1 MPSSEYNNNNNF
13 TQAKNIR
20 DWIFAR
26 RIRYLGQ
33 LSDKTQRVDAV
44 IPDAASTFYLPVTQT
59 SGSMLSEPVWFAVYY
74 NDENNQRDKIIATID
89 YDTTQMDLDVE
100 LHYACAH
107 GKNNHPRLDGIRY
120 CGPANG
126 VQDVGLKSCTRQWY
140 DPLNPGH
147 AKNDNG
153 RYTSCRADKGKQGA
167 PWGEGIRLIGQLDC
181 NKKPSDKSRTR
192 DGWAFVRVQRRVST
206 NPAKNNPHVCTPLKI
221 SWQSDNTGPNADV
234 PVECNW
240 DP

>member
-1 MPSSEYNNNNNF
+1 MN
-13 TQAKNIR
+13 
-20 DWIFAR
+20 
-26 RIRYLGQ
+26 
-33 LSDKTQRVDAV
+33 AV
-44 IPDAASTFYLPVTQT
+44 IPDAASTFYLPVTYPN
-59 SGSMLSEPVWFAVYY
+59 SPMLSDPVWFAVYY
-74 NDENNQRDKIIATID
+74 NDENNQRDKIIATIE
-89 YDTTQMDLDVE
+89 YDTTQMDLEVE

-167 PWGEGIRLIGQLDC
+167 TWGEGIRLIGQLDC
-181 NKKPSDKSRTR
+181 NTKPGDKSRTR
-192 DGWAFVRVQRRVST
+192 DGWAFVRVQRRLSAT
-206 NPAKNNPHVCTPLKI
+206 PAKNNPHVCTPLKI
-221 SWQSDNTGPNADV
+221 SWQSDNNGPNADV
-234 PVECNW
+234 PVECLW